1 MATSAIRTQET
12 EAFALKLRDVMVR
25 ARVAPRPAELLTPG
39 ALRFLATLH
48 RELEPQR
55 RRALALRAQ
64 RRAAIKSGILPDFLV
79 QTAWMRD
86 AQWQVAPAPPDLLD
100 RRVEI
105 TGPPERKTVI
115 NALNSGARVFMADF
129 EDASSPAWDNMVDG
143 QVNLHDYVQGDLTYT
158 SPDGRRYELN
168 REVAT
173 LMVRPR
179 GWHLLEKHVTV
190 DDEPISASLFDF
202 GVFVYHN
209 AKALCDRGSGPYF
222 YLPKIENHHEARL
235 WNDAFVLAQD
245 QLGLP
250 RGTIRATVL
259 VETIL
264 AAFEMEEILYELR
277 EHSAGLNCGRW
288 DYIFSFIKLLG
299 HRADRVLPDRF
310 QITMDRPF
318 LRSYSDLLVRTC
330 HRRGAHAIGGMAA
343 QIPIRD
349 DPAANEL
356 ALEKVRQDKRRE
368 AAAGY
373 DGTWVA
379 HPGLVPVA
387 REVFDAAMPDAHQ
400 LHVTRDDVRVTA
412 RDLLAPVSGDI
423 TIEGLRT
430 NVDVALQYV
439 EAWLRGVGCVPLYN
453 LMEDAATAEISRSQV
468 WQWLQLGARLSDGRP
483 ITLELIRHTA
493 ARMLDRIEHRVG
505 NEAYKRSQFFRAT
518 KLLDR
523 LVTSPECPE
532 FFTTAAYDYLD

>member
-1 MATSAIRTQET
+1 MATSAIGTRQT
-12 EAFALKLRDVMVR
+12 EASALKLRDVLVR
-25 ARVAPRPAELLTPG
+25 ARLAARPAELLTPG

-64 RRAAIKSGILPDFLV
+64 RRAAIQDGAFPGFLAE
-79 QTAWMRD
+79 TAWMRE
-86 AQWQVAPAPPDLLD
+86 AHWRVAPAPRDLLD

-105 TGPPERKTVI
+105 TGPTERKTLI

-129 EDASSPAWDNMVDG
+129 EDASSPAWDNMMDG
-143 QVNLHDYVQGDLTYT
+143 QVNLHDYVGGELSYT
-158 SPDGRRYELN
+158 SPDGRWYEPDKQ
-168 REVAT
+168 VAT

-202 GVFVYHN
+202 GLYFYHN
-209 AKALCDRGSGPYF
+209 AQALCARGSGPYF
-222 YLPKIENHHEARL
+222 YLPKLENHHEARL
-235 WNDAFVLAQD
+235 WNDAFVLAQE

-250 RGTIRATVL
+250 RGTVRATVL
-259 VETIL
+259 IETIL

-288 DYIFSFIKLLG
+288 DYIFSLIKTLG
-299 HRADRVLPDRF
+299 HRPDFVLPDRS
-310 QITMDRPF
+310 QITMERHF

-343 QIPIRD
+343 QIPIKD

-379 HPGLVPVA
+379 HPALVPVA

-400 LHVTRDDVRVTA
+400 IHLTRDDVRVTA
-412 RDLLAPVSGDI
+412 QDLLAPVDGEI
-423 TIEGLRT
+423 TLEGLRT
-430 NVDVALQYV
+430 NVDVAVQYV
-439 EAWLRGVGCVPLYN
+439 EAWLRGVGCVPLYH

-468 WQWLQLGARLSDGRP
+468 WQWLRHGARLPDGRP
-483 ITLELIRHTA
+483 VTVELIRLTA
-493 ARMLDRIEHRVG
+493 ARVLDRIEHRLG
-505 NEAYKRSQFFRAT
+505 NEAFKRSQFFRAT

-523 LVTSPECPE
+523 LVTAPECPE